1 MKKYVKP
8 LISFFELNLSTSIS
22 AGCNIY
28 KTEAELICPVQIPGQ
43 PGLTIFQETTGCV
56 AYTPGMQDTVCY
68 HVPTADL
75 NVFES

>member
-8 LISFFELNLSTSIS
+8 NIAFFELNLSTSIS

-28 KTEAELICPVQIPGQ
+28 ATQGELACPVQIPGQ
-43 PGLTIFQETTGCV
+43 PGLTIFQEDTGCV

-68 HVPTADL
+68 HVPMADL